1 MTELAL
7 AYLAGLLTTLS
18 PCVLPMI
25 PLVLAGTLRGGRLG
39 PVAFA
44 AGMVVSF
51 TVVGLFVASVGIGLG
66 INEHLLRQI
75 AAVMFV
81 AMGAF
86 LLIAPL
92 QARLAM
98 ATAGIASG
106 ANLLADRVD
115 VGGLAGPFLVGT
127 LAGAI
132 WSPCSGPS
140 LGAAIALA
148 AEAGGFATAAL
159 RMAAFGVGAATIL
172 LALAYGSRSAIM
184 GRRNRMMAAAS
195 WLKPAAGAA
204 FVLVGCLI
212 LFGGDKRLEALL
224 VDWSPD
230 WLVDV
235 TTRY

>member
-1 MTELAL
+1 MTELVL

-44 AGMVVSF
+44 AGMVAAF

-66 INEHLLRQI
+66 ISAQLLRQF

-81 AMGAF
+81 AMGLF
-86 LLIAPL
+86 LLIEPL
-92 QARLAM
+92 QARLAT
-98 ATAGIASG
+98 ATAGFASG
-106 ANLLADRVD
+106 ANMLADRVD
-115 VGGLAGPFLVGT
+115 IGGLAGPFLVGT

-132 WSPCSGPS
+132 WSPCSGPA
-140 LGAAIALA
+140 LGAAVALA
-148 AEAGGFATAAL
+148 AEAGGFGTAAL
-159 RMAAFGVGAATIL
+159 RMFAFGVGAATIL
-172 LALAYGSRSAIM
+172 LALAYGSRAAIM
-184 GRRNRMMAAAS
+184 GRRNRLMSAAS
-195 WLKPAAGAA
+195 WLKPAAGGI
-204 FVLVGCLI
+204 FVLLGFAII
-212 LFGGDKRLEALL
+212 LGGDKVLEAAL

-230 WLVDV
+230 WLIDL